1 MFNFV
6 VSQLHVFVKNG
17 PLEISPH
24 YTVYGR
30 LHLLILV
37 QDTWQVQ
44 NTNASLSKDYR
55 EQFEVTQIILFGVDF
70 VLGTISMHPWIMS
83 SHILTQDVLEQ
94 FMKCSGAACRELRK
108 KKINFWNWIVSCTA
122 SIRLH
127 VYFKLFFF
135 FFFFYITTSVTL

>member
-6 VSQLHVFVKNG
+6 VSQLFVKIG

-24 YTVYGR
+24 YTVYRR

-55 EQFEVTQIILFGVDF
+55 EQFEVTHNIMESIL
-70 VLGTISMHPWIMS
+70 
-83 SHILTQDVLEQ
+83 
-94 FMKCSGAACRELRK
+94 C
-108 KKINFWNWIVSCTA
+108 
-122 SIRLH
+122 
-127 VYFKLFFF
+127 
-135 FFFFYITTSVTL
+135 